1 MSMNINETS
10 VLDLQSQIVSRKQC
24 RCLLRLQKAEQC
36 YDLSNLSRRFSS
48 KHSSL
53 NRDKEMTDI
62 LLISGQTMSRLRVN
76 TDYIN
81 ISVLH

>member
-24 RCLLRLQKAEQC
+24 RCLLRLQKAEQT
-36 YDLSNLSRRFSS
+36 NLSRRFSS